1 MPSTFFGLT
10 IAGSALNSFQVAVN
24 TTANNIANVNT
35 KGYTRQEA
43 VRIAAEALKTNQRY
57 GMAGSGVTTTD
68 IIQKREFYYDVKYW
82 ENNARVGMQDCKLY
96 YMQQIEEYLLDD
108 DAAKGFSTILD
119 EMFNAMDKLR
129 SEPENLDTRKQFI
142 SKSQNFADFFRSM
155 NVGLLQL
162 QEDCNQDRKSVV

>member
-68 IIQKREFYYDVKYW
+68 I
-82 ENNARVGMQDCKLY
+82 M
-96 YMQQIEEYLLDD
+96 M
-108 DAAKGFSTILD
+108 
-119 EMFNAMDKLR
+119 
-129 SEPENLDTRKQFI
+129 
-142 SKSQNFADFFRSM
+142 
-155 NVGLLQL
+155 
-162 QEDCNQDRKSVV
+162 